1 MNNDERVS
9 RLFATAEQ
17 SAASDGDA
25 ITNANITLRQLRAFL
40 AVAEE
45 LSFSRAAERLM
56 VSTPW
61 ISETV
66 KELERQLK
74 VTLFLRTTRSVELTD
89 AGRVFSGL
97 LAHVLDD
104 LDDAIRVA
112 QRMTAR
118 SGRAL
123 TSATSSAPAWNSC
136 HAWSARTW
144 SDGLT
149 SPCAAWSTTSPI
161 PRQGCAITML
171 TRRSSGRRW
180 AWRESSPWS

>member
-1 MNNDERVS
+1 MTNEYADSSLEPNNRHGAGGGYPIS
-9 RLFATAEQ
+9 NT
-17 SAASDGDA
+17 
-25 ITNANITLRQLRAFL
+25 NITLRQLRAFL
-40 AVAEE
+40 AVADE

-61 ISETV
+61 ISEPV

-112 QRMTAR
+112 QRMTVR
-118 SGRAL
+118 SGHELTLGYVIGAGLELVPRLVRA
-123 TSATSSAPAWNSC
+123 
-136 HAWSARTW
+136 
-144 SDGLT
+144 
-149 SPCAAWSTTSPI
+149 
-161 PRQGCAITML
+161 
-171 TRRSSGRRW
+171 
-180 AWRESSPWS
+180 

>member
-1 MNNDERVS
+1 
-9 RLFATAEQ
+9 
-17 SAASDGDA
+17 
-25 ITNANITLRQLRAFL
+25 LRQLRAFL
-40 AVAEE
+40 AVAQE
-45 LSFSRAAERLM
+45 LSFSRAAERLV

-104 LDDAIRVA
+104 LDDAVRVA
-112 QRMTAR
+112 QRTAAR

-123 TSATSSAPAWNSC
+123 TLGYVIGA
-136 HAWSARTW
+136 
-144 SDGLT
+144 GLELM
-149 SPCAAWSTTSPI
+149 PRLVRCAARNTTSPT
-161 PRQGCAITML
+161 PRPACAITTW
-171 TRRSSGRRW
+171 TRRSCGRRW
-180 AWRESSPWS
+180 AWRGSPRSS